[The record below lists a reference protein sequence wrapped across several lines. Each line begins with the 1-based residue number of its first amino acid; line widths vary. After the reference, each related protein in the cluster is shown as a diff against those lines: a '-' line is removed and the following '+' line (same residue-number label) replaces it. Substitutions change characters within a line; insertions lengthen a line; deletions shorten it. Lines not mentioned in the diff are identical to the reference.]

1 MSNEESGQASRGVTP
16 QPDSVAVLISSIE
29 QAPTTQEAPLSSRAV
44 EVSVEFNRH
53 SPSIAP
59 VLLVPSSPVSSQR
72 GVSNILVTNHSIGT
86 PLETSDGGALVEKTP
101 ALSEPPLQSPPRYD
115 SPEAIYQRYA
125 TARSKWFAAQP
136 AGSIKTNQQYRKA
149 MKLPQRYDKRSY
161 EWCLDY
167 KQMSQR
173 CVTSTGSRE
182 WTKEELMAYLD
193 WNKAEDE
200 RIEAQV
206 AREIE
211 SNSFA
216 SRRRGV
222 QDIWRRIEEDVKEQ
236 EALYS
241 VSDEVGQCIEVKL

>member
-1 MSNEESGQASRGVTP
+1 
-16 QPDSVAVLISSIE
+16 
-29 QAPTTQEAPLSSRAV
+29 
-44 EVSVEFNRH
+44 
-53 SPSIAP
+53 
-59 VLLVPSSPVSSQR
+59 
-72 GVSNILVTNHSIGT
+72 
-86 PLETSDGGALVEKTP
+86 
-101 ALSEPPLQSPPRYD
+101 
-115 SPEAIYQRYA
+115 
-125 TARSKWFAAQP
+125 
-136 AGSIKTNQQYRKA
+136 

-211 SNSFA
+211 SNPFA